1 MVSRRVKEYK
11 LRGFIHFYPPAGQQP
26 TTTKDGEKG
35 KAYLMLVISEEK
47 VLSSLIAV
55 RGAQISAISLLNR
68 AQQRLHSTWEEISIS
83 IISVHS
89 FFTTLFSTPE
99 LGIRWIVLLMFANYW
114 SPIGSIDPCISHLLQ
129 SEWDSTGWCIEW
141 RLKDAIKQLAS

>member
-26 TTTKDGEKG
+26 TTTKDGDKG

-68 AQQRLHSTWEEISIS
+68 AQQRLHST
-83 IISVHS
+83 
-89 FFTTLFSTPE
+89 
-99 LGIRWIVLLMFANYW
+99 
-114 SPIGSIDPCISHLLQ
+114 
-129 SEWDSTGWCIEW
+129 
-141 RLKDAIKQLAS
+141 